1 MAPEMSS
8 LISSCK
14 GEPGI
19 ALQSRQ
25 GNRTSGRIEGE
36 ILRTFS
42 SCGRKPWVHSPSD
55 GDLREHFRVPMRSQ
69 GYCGVGRSISGL
81 HWVWCTGRGP
91 HLELRWEPQ
100 SSSPVLTWVSGCVC
114 RFKQGLRS
122 RSVWRHGI
130 LLPSGVVKGV
140 SGLQVS

>member
-1 MAPEMSS
+1 MMVESRAFYQAVVQPVGFLSSCVGEVREPRVAPEMSS

-14 GEPGI
+14 GEPSI

-55 GDLREHFRVPMRSQ
+55 GDLRELLRVPMGSQ
-69 GYCGVGRSISGL
+69 EYCGTGKVLSEL
-81 HWVWCTGRGP
+81 HWVCA
-91 HLELRWEPQ
+91 LEEGLI
-100 SSSPVLTWVSGCVC
+100 SS
-114 RFKQGLRS
+114 
-122 RSVWRHGI
+122 
-130 LLPSGVVKGV
+130 
-140 SGLQVS
+140 

>member
-1 MAPEMSS
+1 MMVESRAFYQAVVQRVGFLSSCVGEVREPRVAPEMSS

-14 GEPGI
+14 GEPSI

-55 GDLREHFRVPMRSQ
+55 GDLRELLRVPTGIRNTVELGGASRDSTGFGAQ
-69 GYCGVGRSISGL
+69 EEGLIS
-81 HWVWCTGRGP
+81 
-91 HLELRWEPQ
+91 
-100 SSSPVLTWVSGCVC
+100 S
-114 RFKQGLRS
+114 
-122 RSVWRHGI
+122 
-130 LLPSGVVKGV
+130 
-140 SGLQVS
+140 

>member
-55 GDLREHFRVPMRSQ
+55 GDLRELLRVPTGIRNTVELGGASQ
-69 GYCGVGRSISGL
+69 DSTGFGAQEEGLIS
-81 HWVWCTGRGP
+81 
-91 HLELRWEPQ
+91 
-100 SSSPVLTWVSGCVC
+100 S
-114 RFKQGLRS
+114 
-122 RSVWRHGI
+122 
-130 LLPSGVVKGV
+130 
-140 SGLQVS
+140 